1 MGYRI
6 VYGKDPVI
14 KGSGGSLRLR
24 ALTAAWMLLFA
35 GMVRLA
41 WPAGREVLSQVL
53 VPREETVAAFSEM
66 VTAVEGGEA
75 FGEAVTA
82 FCRSVVSGGTQQD

>member
-6 VYGKDPVI
+6 VYGKDPVV
-14 KGSGGSLRLR
+14 KRRGGSLRLR

-35 GMVRLA
+35 GLVRLA
-41 WPAGREVLSQVL
+41 WPAGREALAQVL
-53 VPREETVAAFSEM
+53 LPQEQTAAAFSQM
-66 VTAVEGGEA
+66 VTAVSGGEP

-82 FCRSVVSGGTQQD
+82 FCRSVVANGTQ